1 MSADVGV
8 HGNLFGG
15 VMLSWIDEAAGALAA
30 QICDTPLLVTVKMDE
45 VHFRKPVR
53 TGNVIKIYGAL
64 DKFGTTSIAL
74 TIQARKHNVYDGSQ
88 KVVCDTTVKFIR
100 LDEDSEPAPVSERA
114 KRKYY
119 RKRGLQI
126 PPELQEDTKKEG

>member
-1 MSADVGV
+1 
-8 HGNLFGG
+8 
-15 VMLSWIDEAAGALAA
+15 MLSWIDEAAGALAA

-100 LDEDSEPAPVSERA
+100 LDEDSEPAPVSE
-114 KRKYY
+114 
-119 RKRGLQI
+119 
-126 PPELQEDTKKEG
+126 